1 MCRGEGARGA
11 QEGVR
16 VSVRG
21 AAGAGVHA
29 CAWPGC
35 AGRRGGAGAGLGGC
49 MGGARVCVK
58 GSARV
63 CVGLCVC
70 KLRVQAACV
79 CTELCVCLQRAVCAS
94 SVCMCGAACVQAARV
109 CTELCVQAACVCASS
124 VCIHRAVCVHAAC
137 VQAAFVCRE
146 LCVCKQH
153 ACACSGL
160 ALHWCACKVCVCGT
174 RAHVCQGPAVRVRS
188 LVCVRRVQGC
198 ERAWAQGHGCV
209 HAAGGCRGA
218 WRGGHTAPRS
228 PLGSLRAGGHWPI
241 FRVLLGWRGGHTQLI
256 PNRRD
261 SGRAPT
267 HWGLLGP
274 PAAGTVQGSGCV
286 LQPPSASAAGARGE
300 LIYGCSFQA
309 LPEFAPLCKAKSRPP
324 RLGSRGCSPRCL

>member
-1 MCRGEGARGA
+1 MCKQRVYA
-11 QEGVR
+11 Q
-16 VSVRG
+16 S
-21 AAGAGVHA
+21 
-29 CAWPGC
+29 
-35 AGRRGGAGAGLGGC
+35 
-49 MGGARVCVK
+49 
-58 GSARV
+58 
-63 CVGLCVC
+63 CVC
-70 KLRVQAACV
+70 K
-79 CTELCVCLQRAVCAS
+79 QR
-94 SVCMCGAACVQAARV
+94 
-109 CTELCVQAACVCASS
+109 VCASS
-124 VCIHRAVCVHAAC
+124 VCIHRAVCVQAAC

-160 ALHWCACKVCVCGT
+160 ALHWCACKVCVCRT
-174 RAHVCQGPAVRVRS
+174 WAHVCQGPAVRVRS

-218 WRGGHTAPRS
+218 WRGDHTAPRS

-286 LQPPSASAAGARGE
+286 LQPPAASAAGARGE

>member
-94 SVCMCGAACVQAARV
+94 SVCMCGAACVQAACV

-124 VCIHRAVCVHAAC
+124 VCIHRAVCVQAAC

-160 ALHWCACKVCVCGT
+160 ALHWCACKVCVCRT
-174 RAHVCQGPAVRVRS
+174 WAHVCQGPAVRVRS

-209 HAAGGCRGA
+209 HAAGGCRGGLE
-218 WRGGHTAPRS
+218 GGLHS
-228 PLGSLRAGGHWPI
+228 PTQPTGVPAGRWPLAHFQGAFGVAGGTHAADPQPQG
-241 FRVLLGWRGGHTQLI
+241 LGQSPHTL
-256 PNRRD
+256 
-261 SGRAPT
+261 GAP
-267 HWGLLGP
+267 G
-274 PAAGTVQGSGCV
+274 
-286 LQPPSASAAGARGE
+286 
-300 LIYGCSFQA
+300 
-309 LPEFAPLCKAKSRPP
+309 
-324 RLGSRGCSPRCL
+324 SPRCRHSAGVRMRPAAPGCLRSGGTGGADLWLLFSSPA